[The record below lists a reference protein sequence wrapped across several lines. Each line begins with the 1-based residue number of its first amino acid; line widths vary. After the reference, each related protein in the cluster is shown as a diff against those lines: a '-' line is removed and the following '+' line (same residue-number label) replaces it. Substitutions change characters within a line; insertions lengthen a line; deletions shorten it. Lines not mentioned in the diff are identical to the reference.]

1 LRGFLWCE
9 DAESPRET
17 ERGAHLVISSKCAR
31 PSGDRQPAITH
42 SAPEA
47 RANEQRARGAR
58 YASATPAP
66 ATACLGAAFEA
77 APVVVEVGRDAG
89 FGVLRF
95 ANATGWPRAR
105 TA

>member
-1 LRGFLWCE
+1 M
-9 DAESPRET
+9 PRSDGT
-17 ERGAHLVISSKCAR
+17 L
-31 PSGDRQPAITH
+31 
-42 SAPEA
+42 EA
-47 RANEQRARGAR
+47 QANEQRATSAR
-58 YASATPAP
+58 YPSAAPAP
-66 ATACLGAAFEA
+66 STACLGAVFEA